1 MARGRVDAAGSAS
14 KADEEAVRAA
24 GSSLLR
30 ADLEARRNTLLEWS
44 KQMQAKRDQIVAA
57 QKDVDDLLSAEHI
70 DGFIEAQGLST
81 DTCNAKMLE
90 AKRSL
95 DGLLHQVQELSM
107 EIDGEN
113 TIIEGNTRVINE
125 ALERK
130 RNAED
135 KHAQAYEA
143 CKKTFDEAKQ
153 GEPLKILAEIE
164 ELKNF
169 ADPEVR
175 SRVAHDINYSDSVKA
190 LADKFRTAA
199 QVDTLS
205 QGVDAED
212 AAEIVAEA
220 ADAAPEASQ
229 TPK

>member
-44 KQMQAKRDQIVAA
+44 KQMQAKREEIVAA
-57 QKDVDDLLSAEHI
+57 QKNVDDLLTEEHI

-113 TIIEGNTRVINE
+113 TIIEGNTRIINE

-130 RNAED
+130 KNAED
-135 KHAQAYEA
+135 KKQQALA
-143 CKKTFDEAKQ
+143 TCKADFEDAKK
-153 GEPLKILAEIE
+153 GEPLKILSEIE

-175 SRVAHDINYSDSVKA
+175 SKVAHDINYSDTVKA
-190 LADKFRTAA
+190 LADQFRAAA
-199 QVDTLS
+199 QTDTLS
-205 QGVDAED
+205 Q
-212 AAEIVAEA
+212 
-220 ADAAPEASQ
+220 
-229 TPK
+229 